1 MRQRRILLAFLLIGG
16 SLGLS
21 PAWAFV
27 VTDPA
32 TTARNAVTAVLKTS
46 LLETLTKQH
55 QRLRQMATRLSA
67 LTNLDKY
74 VILEVPRWRVYRFQN
89 VHLYANPYSE
99 ALNYGDPQG
108 LAYQAVTRQRAVSA
122 RQVTELLSAFPPSA
136 RAVIRTELA
145 TLDLAD
151 STNIAWTDQN
161 GQLRSNGKR
170 QMEAIDALERDVLDP
185 SLTQSATAILDK
197 ISAAALIETEQKQSR
212 VQFLTGIIE
221 QLVVDNKRT
230 RDTEASL
237 LNMQLGRL
245 RGSGE
250 EARSGW
256 LSGAGTDL
264 RTWRQP

>member
-1 MRQRRILLAFLLIGG
+1 MRRRIRIAFLLVGC

-21 PAWAFV
+21 SAWAFV

-32 TTARNAVTAVLKTS
+32 TTTRNAVTAVLKIR
-46 LLETLTKQH
+46 LLDTLTEQH
-55 QRLRQMATRLSA
+55 RRLHQMATRLSA

-74 VILEVPRWRVYRFQN
+74 LLVDVPRWRVYRFQN
-89 VHLYANPYSE
+89 VNLYANPYSE

-108 LAYQAVTRQRAVSA
+108 LAYQAVTRQRPVNAH
-122 RQVTELLSAFPPSA
+122 QVTELLGALPPAA
-136 RAVIRTELA
+136 RAVVRTELA

-197 ISAAALIETEQKQSR
+197 ISAAALIETGQKQSR
-212 VQFLTGIIE
+212 IQFLSGIIE

-230 RDTEASL
+230 RDTEAAL
-237 LNMQLGRL
+237 LNMQLERL
-245 RGSGE
+245 RGGAE
-250 EARSGW
+250 EARGGW
-256 LSGAGTDL
+256 LGGAGTDL